1 MPPEKN
7 GVTEMARRKNNT
19 AARNAAHSAAHAA
32 PAPAPVP
39 DTGPAPSGP
48 AAAVQAALAASP
60 DGATPAGIPPA
71 AGISRTAA
79 GKALAELEIA
89 GTAERTKGGRPGIPD
104 TWRPAAATAAS
115 ASTAAD
121 TTIADP

>member
-1 MPPEKN
+1 
-7 GVTEMARRKNNT
+7 MARRKNNT
-19 AARNAAHSAAHAA
+19 ADRNAAHSAAHAA
-32 PAPAPVP
+32 PAPPRVP

-60 DGATPAGIPPA
+60 DGATAGGIATA

-104 TWRPAAATAAS
+104 TWRPAAAAPAGLSAEPAGAAGS
-115 ASTAAD
+115 PD
-121 TTIADP
+121 TDRRGR